1 MGEYHCTN
9 GMAKFQGAVPEGFRQ
24 KVKGP
29 MDYWS
34 APSIWGV
41 GREYEA
47 GGRDLHLLR
56 ASCFWI
62 CGEGCCL
69 DNGEELPGCWS
80 SFQRVQSLPGGSST
94 RVRNQGSGEVSLV
107 DKV

>member
-1 MGEYHCTN
+1 MGEHHCTN

-34 APSIWGV
+34 AASIWGV
-41 GREYEA
+41 GRQYEA

-69 DNGEELPGCWS
+69 DNGEELPASWLLEI
-80 SFQRVQSLPGGSST
+80 LPEGAEST
-94 RVRNQGSGEVSLV
+94 WWLFYKSKEPG
-107 DKV
+107 

>member
-9 GMAKFQGAVPEGFRQ
+9 DMAKFQAAVPEGFRQ

-34 APSIWGV
+34 VPSIWGG

-47 GGRDLHLLR
+47 GGRDLQLLR
-56 ASCFWI
+56 ASCFWL

-69 DNGEELPGCWS
+69 DNGEEVFLAIGVPSREC
-80 SFQRVQSLPGGSST
+80 RVYLVALLQQESGT
-94 RVRNQGSGEVSLV
+94 RVVER
-107 DKV
+107 